1 GLRQLGIEYI
11 PSYGNFLSF
20 RVRGNIK
27 AVNESLLKQGVIVR
41 PIGIYEM
48 PEHLR
53 VTVGLESENLRFLKS
68 LEMALDAA
76 QDVVPEAASATLLKT
91 TREAAAAIE
100 TGGSA

>member
-1 GLRQLGIEYI
+1 
-11 PSYGNFLSF
+11 LSF

-53 VTVGLESENLRFLKS
+53 VTVGLESENQRFLKS
-68 LEMALDAA
+68 LELAL
-76 QDVVPEAASATLLKT
+76 EAAHDPIPDATVATPPKT
-91 TREAAAAIE
+91 TREAVPVTE
-100 TGGSA
+100 TGESA